1 MKSIKFFSFLV
12 VLFILS
18 KTTAQEFKLG
28 KVSIAE
34 LEQKMH
40 PKDSSAAAAIL
51 YKKGTATIE
60 YNQQDGFVLI
70 THVEARIK
78 IYKKEGYD
86 WANQSVLYYNA
97 SNDSREKVDFSDV
110 CTFNLVNGKI
120 EKTKLKSDGVF
131 NEEVNKYRA
140 RKKIAMPNVK
150 EGSVLE
156 YSYTI
161 RTSNITMMRDWAFQ
175 TNIPV
180 NYSEYVTYIPE
191 YYIFNVRQ
199 KGYVFPKVNTEKN
212 NKSILINSKE
222 RYSTGG
228 FGGGATRTEYSQDKI
243 DYIEAKTTYIAE
255 DLPAMKEESFVN
267 NIDNYTSSLEQE
279 LSIVKFPNSP
289 IKTFSTNWNSVAK
302 TIYEYDDFGPELNKT
317 GYFEDDLKALLAG
330 VTNPEEKILI
340 ILNHVKSNVKWN
352 EYYGYS
358 CDKGVRKA
366 YQEKSGNIAEINLML
381 TAMLRHSGLTANPVL
396 VSTRSNGVAL
406 FPNRTAYNYV
416 IAAVETENG
425 YILLDASDKFSIPN
439 VLPLRTLNWQ
449 GRLIRKDGT
458 SEEIDLMPK
467 KASNDIVFLTYNI
480 DPEGKVT
487 GQARRQ
493 CTDYNA
499 MITRKNIF
507 STKEDEYLEK
517 LENKNNKIEIS
528 DYSKTNE
535 KEILK
540 PIIETYSFTG
550 NNLCEVIG
558 GKIYV
563 SPMLFFSTE
572 KNPFNQETREYPVD
586 FGFPFMDKYNI
597 TIKIPDGY
605 AVETLPAPAAVTMQD
620 NLGSFK
626 FNIAANENTL
636 QMVISHQ
643 INEAIVST
651 QQYEM
656 LKDYYKAMIAKES
669 EKIVLKKI

>member
-1 MKSIKFFSFLV
+1 MKFINFFSFLFV
-12 VLFILS
+12 FFILS

-28 KVSIAE
+28 KVSVAE
-34 LEQKMH
+34 LEQKIH

-70 THVEARIK
+70 TKVDVRIK

-86 WANQSVLYYNA
+86 WANQSVTYYIG
-97 SNDSREKVDFSDV
+97 SNESREKIDFSDV
-110 CTFNLVNGKI
+110 NTFNLVNGKI

-131 NEEVNKYRA
+131 NEEVNKYRSR
-140 RKKIAMPNVK
+140 RKITMPNVK

-156 YSYTI
+156 YSYTV
-161 RTSNITMMRDWAFQ
+161 RTPNIGMMREWAFQ
-175 TNIPV
+175 TSIPV
-180 NYSEYVTYIPE
+180 NYSEYKTYVPE
-191 YYIFNVRQ
+191 YYTFNVRQ
-199 KGYVFPKVNTEKN
+199 KGYVFPKVTAEKN

-222 RYSTGG
+222 RYSVGG
-228 FGGGATRTEYSQDKI
+228 FGGATRTEFSQDKI
-243 DYIEAKTTYIAE
+243 DYMETETTYVAE
-255 DLPAMKEESFVN
+255 NLPAMKEESFVN

-279 LSIVKFPNSP
+279 LSMVKFPNSQL
-289 IKTFSTNWNSVAK
+289 KTFSTDWNSVAK

-317 GYFEDDLKALLAG
+317 GYFEDDLKVLLTG
-330 VTNPEEKILI
+330 VTTPEEKIAA
-340 ILNHVKSNVKWN
+340 ILNHVKSNVKWDK
-352 EYYGYS
+352 YYGYS

-381 TAMLRHSGLTANPVL
+381 TAMLRYAGLTANPVL
-396 VSTRSNGVAL
+396 VSTRSNGIAL
-406 FPNRTAYNYV
+406 FPNRNAYNYV
-416 IAAVETENG
+416 IAAVETEKGN
-425 YILLDASDKFSIPN
+425 ILLDASDKFSVPN
-439 VLPLRTLNWQ
+439 ILPLRALNWY

-458 SEEIDLMPK
+458 SDEIDLTPK
-467 KASNDIVFLTYNI
+467 KASNDIVFMNYSIN
-480 DPEGKVT
+480 PEGKVT
-487 GQARRQ
+487 GQTRRQ

-499 MITRKNIF
+499 MITRENIF
-507 STKEDEYLEK
+507 NTKEDEYLEK
-517 LENKNNKIEIS
+517 LENQNNKIEIS

-535 KEILK
+535 KDILM

-563 SPMLFFSTE
+563 SPMLFFANE

-586 FGFPFMDKYNI
+586 FGFPFIDKYNI
-597 TIKIPDGY
+597 TVKIPDGF
-605 AVETLPAPAAVTMQD
+605 AVETLPAPTSMSMED

-626 FNIAANENTL
+626 FNIAVNENTL

-651 QQYEM
+651 EQYEM
-656 LKDYYKAMIAKES
+656 LKDYYKAMVAKES